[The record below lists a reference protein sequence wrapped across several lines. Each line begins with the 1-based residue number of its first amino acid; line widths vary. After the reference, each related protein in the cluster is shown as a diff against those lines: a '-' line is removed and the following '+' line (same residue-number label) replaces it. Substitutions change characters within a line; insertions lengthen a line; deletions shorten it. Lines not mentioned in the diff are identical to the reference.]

1 MNYLFARKVPPRQP
15 GDEPLDLKWAEY
27 FDIVIVGGNK
37 PAFLIDEG
45 YVRYV
50 RIRSCVVKLF
60 SWS

>member
-45 YVRYV
+45 YTCSPFYEFVSV
-50 RIRSCVVKLF
+50 CE
-60 SWS
+60 

>member
-37 PAFLIDEG
+37 PAFLMDEG
-45 YVRYV
+45 YTYSPINGYVSVRE
-50 RIRSCVVKLF
+50 
-60 SWS
+60 